1 MNDTGSR
8 PRPQYGEYAT
18 PEEQRAAIK
27 APETNPHYAPPEPGH
42 VESTAAQ
49 HPSIPDAPA
58 RQNPPVDPDSPSA
71 YNGSTLL
78 RHPADRVITIAL
90 LVLGLYNVITT
101 ITSRS
106 DLPSE
111 IAVFYGSTGITGDYT
126 VTSLTG
132 TIADVI
138 AIVSLALWVV
148 AAGLS
153 TWTILRGRIAFW
165 IPLVAGVLASLVNS
179 AGLLIL
185 VFHDPAFI
193 AFLHQA
199 R

>member
-1 MNDTGSR
+1 MSDAGSR

-27 APETNPHYAPPEPGH
+27 APETNPHYAPPEPDE
-42 VESTAAQ
+42 VESAPTQ
-49 HPSIPDAPA
+49 HPFTADATT
-58 RQNPPVDPDSPSA
+58 RQNPPVDPDSPAA
-71 YNGSTLL
+71 YNGSAFL

-101 ITSRS
+101 IMQRS
-106 DLPSE
+106 DIPDE
-111 IAVFYGSTGITGDYT
+111 IALLYSSAGITGDYT

-132 TIADVI
+132 TVADVI
-138 AIVSLALWVV
+138 AIVSMALWVV

-153 TWTILRGRIAFW
+153 TLTILRGRIAFW

-179 AGLLIL
+179 AGLLVL
-185 VFHDPAFI
+185 VFHDPVFL
-193 AFLHQA
+193 AFLQQG